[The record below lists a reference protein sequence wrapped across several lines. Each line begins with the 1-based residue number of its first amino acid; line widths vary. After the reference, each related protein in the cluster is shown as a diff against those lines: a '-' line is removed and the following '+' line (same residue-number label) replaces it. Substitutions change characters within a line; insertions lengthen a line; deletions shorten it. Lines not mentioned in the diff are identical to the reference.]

1 MNNTIWKY
9 ELQISESFR
18 LELPKGAN
26 ILCVQSQNGNPC
38 LWAEV
43 NNSEKDKEVKL
54 LETFGTGHIFDSKPR
69 KYLGTYQLQNGRL
82 VFHVYEYLGV

>member
-9 ELQISESFR
+9 ELPTTDQCRI
-18 LELPKGAN
+18 ELPIGAN
-26 ILCVQSQNGNPC
+26 ILCVQSQNNKPC

-43 NNSEKDKEVKL
+43 SSLEKEHAVHII
-54 LETFGTGHIFDSKPR
+54 ETFGTGHNLDSNPR
-69 KYLGTYQLQNGRL
+69 KYIGTYQLHNGSL